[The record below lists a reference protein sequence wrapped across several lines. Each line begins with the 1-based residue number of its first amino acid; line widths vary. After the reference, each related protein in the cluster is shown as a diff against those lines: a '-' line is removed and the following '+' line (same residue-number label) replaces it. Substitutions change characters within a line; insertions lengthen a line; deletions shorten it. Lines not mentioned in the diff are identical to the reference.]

1 MSDDNIIRLN
11 TTFDL
16 SPLYEA
22 NENAIKAKLRELGW
36 VNLDPG
42 ERVINIERVKELV
55 SSMEEGAV
63 IRGGQHLMERWGEL
77 RKELG
82 LE

>member
-1 MSDDNIIRLN
+1 MKKILATWCEFKDGNPHKMYPHTSEAII
-11 TTFDL
+11 
-16 SPLYEA
+16 
-22 NENAIKAKLRELGW
+22 
-36 VNLDPG
+36 LDPD
-42 ERVINIERVKELV
+42 ERVINIERVRELV
-55 SSMEEGAV
+55 SSMEAGAV